1 MYKVYFKEF
10 LFKRSCC
17 RNYTHIPITNSSNIY
32 IHREIDS
39 NPSEIACPEMVLMGD
54 SAYGCWKILKC
65 Y

>member
-17 RNYTHIPITNSSNIY
+17 RNYIYILIINLSNIY
-32 IHREIDS
+32 IYREIDS
-39 NPSEIACPEMVLMGD
+39 NLFEIVCFEMVLMGD
-54 SAYGCWKILKC
+54 SVYGCWKILKC